1 MIQSASTMPKVAPE
15 IFAFTPD
22 SIAGARSAILD
33 GRAEILAKRRIDTL
47 EIKMPFPKSLAV
59 EAHTG
64 STNNGRRAVSG
75 VLVSMLL
82 TQMEDVAMRSL
93 NLDPFWRTSI
103 GFDRLFDLM
112 DESLRFEPEDHY
124 PPCNIV
130 RTGEDSYRI
139 SLAVAG
145 FKPEQITVTVHQ
157 NMLTVSGR
165 VNEKQKENEGE
176 SEYLYRGIAGRP
188 FERRFNL
195 ADFVEV
201 NGASFEDGLLQIEL
215 QREVPEAMKPRRIE
229 IQAGKSSTDNVKAI
243 EHSKVA

>member
-1 MIQSASTMPKVAPE
+1 MRTM
-15 IFAFTPD
+15 
-22 SIAGARSAILD
+22 
-33 GRAEILAKRRIDTL
+33 
-47 EIKMPFPKSLAV
+47 
-59 EAHTG
+59 
-64 STNNGRRAVSG
+64 
-75 VLVSMLL
+75 
-82 TQMEDVAMRSL
+82 

-103 GFDRLFDLM
+103 GFDRVIDLM

-145 FKPEQITVTVHQ
+145 FKPEQISITVDQ
-157 NMLTVSGR
+157 NVLIISGR
-165 VNEKQKENEGE
+165 AEDKQDKG
-176 SEYLYRGIAGRP
+176 EYLYRGIAGRP

-201 NGASFEDGLLQIEL
+201 KGASVDDGLLQVEL
-215 QREVPEAMKPRRIE
+215 KREVPEAMKPRRIE
-229 IQAGKSSTDNVKAI
+229 IKTGKVNSQGDNVRTI